1 MRKVLPCQRIPGRK
15 RADISTMPNL
25 PSSRHRSRQGAPQVA
40 NTRASAQENLTRA
53 FMTFTQAAGSLENS
67 YTQLQTEVGRLHQEL
82 QRANLQLDRSLEENA
97 RVRRYLS
104 RVLENLPC
112 GVLVAGTDGQTQIIN
127 PEARRLL
134 QVPAQWSPGEDAGL
148 PGNFE
153 KLLADVPK
161 NSFFS
166 EQEAPLP
173 GSAGNRFIG
182 ILRANVSEGA
192 EGISDTIW
200 IVRDITEQQRLA
212 AERETARR
220 SRALAEVATV
230 LAHEI
235 RNPLGSMELF
245 TGLLADATAHLPE
258 TRQWVTHLQ
267 AGLRALSATVN
278 NVLHFHGQPEAQMTP
293 TELERLVSETMDFL
307 LPLARQRGQQ
317 IVVNNAIGKIS
328 TNADANRLKQVFF
341 NLALNAFRAMP
352 PGGKLSVDLRWAPQ
366 FPGGLVQLDFHDDGR
381 GIPAELLERIYEPG
395 FTTMPGSPGLGL
407 AVCKKV
413 IEQHGGE
420 MRMSSKAQHGTTA
433 SIYLPVSG
441 TNA

>member
-1 MRKVLPCQRIPGRK
+1 M
-15 RADISTMPNL
+15 
-25 PSSRHRSRQGAPQVA
+25 
-40 NTRASAQENLTRA
+40 TRGTAQENLTRA
-53 FMTFTQAAGSLENS
+53 FLTFTQAAGSLENS

-82 QRANLQLDRSLEENA
+82 QRANVQLERSLEENA
-97 RVRRYLS
+97 RVRGYLS
-104 RVLENLPC
+104 RVLESLPC
-112 GVLVAGTDGQTQIIN
+112 GVLVASSDGRTQIIN

-134 QVPAQWSPGEDAGL
+134 QVPAQWTPEETAEL
-148 PGNFE
+148 PGNFA
-153 KLLADVPK
+153 KLIAEVPK
-161 NSFFS
+161 NSFFC

-173 GSAGNRFIG
+173 GTAGNRFIG
-182 ILRANVSEGA
+182 ILRANVSEGP
-192 EGISDTIW
+192 EGVNDTVW
-200 IVRDITEQQRLA
+200 IVRDITEQKRLA
-212 AERETARR
+212 SEREAARR

-278 NVLHFHGQPEAQMTP
+278 NVLHFHGQPEAQMLP
-293 TELERLVSETMDFL
+293 TEVNRVVSETMDFL
-307 LPLARQRGQQ
+307 QPLARQRGQQ
-317 IVVNNAIGKIS
+317 IAVNNAMGAIA

-352 PGGKLSVDLRWAPQ
+352 PGGKLAVDLRRAPQ
-366 FPGGLVQLDFHDDGR
+366 FPEGLVQIDFHDDGR
-381 GIPAELLERIYEPG
+381 GIAPELLERIFEPG
-395 FTTMPGSPGLGL
+395 FTTTPGSPGLGL

-420 MRMSSKAQHGTTA
+420 MRVNSKPQHGTTV
-433 SIYLPVSG
+433 SLFLPVTG
-441 TNA
+441 VRA